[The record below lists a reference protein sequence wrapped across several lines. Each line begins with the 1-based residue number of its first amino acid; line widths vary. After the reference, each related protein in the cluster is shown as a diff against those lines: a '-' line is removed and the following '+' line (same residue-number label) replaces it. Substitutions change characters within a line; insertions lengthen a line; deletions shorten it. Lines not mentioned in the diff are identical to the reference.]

1 MSLAASVAL
10 LLVMACLRRSV
21 RYRDHETAGALIGP
35 WRQPRQMLQAEVL
48 RGTADIV
55 GPPTALDRRLREL
68 KPLADPV
75 SLKT

>member
-1 MSLAASVAL
+1 MLAEDTMTAQAF
-10 LLVMACLRRSV
+10 
-21 RYRDHETAGALIGP
+21 DTEITETAEALIGP